1 MTHIVITALKMLHS
15 VWITLIFMCNLN
27 HLYLYIGWCRSL
39 RMVEKSSWVVPQ
51 SQAWIRGH
59 EGMATSQC
67 SQGTVTISQGTVI
80 INRALYNLYHW
91 KKICKLCHFK
101 IRIYVY
107 KKHWKI
113 LEKQEIEL
121 NQTHLLNI
129 IFFFFINISLQVPL
143 HWVGTLFWG
152 KLLSQFI

>member
-1 MTHIVITALKMLHS
+1 
-15 VWITLIFMCNLN
+15 MCNLN

-39 RMVEKSSWVVPQ
+39 WMVEKSSWVVPQ

-67 SQGTVTISQGTVI
+67 SQGTVMISQGTVI
-80 INRALYNLYHW
+80 INRAFYNLHHW
-91 KKICKLCHFK
+91 KRICKLCNFK
-101 IRIYVY
+101 IRIGTHMY
-107 KKHWKI
+107 KKHWKNTPKARNWI
-113 LEKQEIEL
+113 KSYSFTEYE
-121 NQTHLLNI
+121 
-129 IFFFFINISLQVPL
+129 IFFKNISLQVPL